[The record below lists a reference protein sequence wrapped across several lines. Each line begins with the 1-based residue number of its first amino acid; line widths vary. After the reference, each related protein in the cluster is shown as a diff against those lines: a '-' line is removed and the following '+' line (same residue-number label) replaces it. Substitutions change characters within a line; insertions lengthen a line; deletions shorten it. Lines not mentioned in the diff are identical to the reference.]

1 MPERRQLFLRG
12 RGREGM
18 GGDACRRLCP
28 RRQTAGMCRS
38 GTTFILF
45 HQVLSYFLVSDHHSI
60 SEVGEKHVQIISQS
74 PNIISHMLYHN
85 PSILLKGLN
94 PYCFISGS
102 NYCISRTWVQLLA
115 LTGGLSVW
123 SFPVS
128 SHSLG
133 RLETLNWLI
142 CLLLLQLGGDI
153 VVHASS
159 QSHCHDLAGL

>member
-18 GGDACRRLCP
+18 GGDACRRLCL
-28 RRQTAGMCRS
+28 RRQAAGMCRS

-60 SEVGEKHVQIISQS
+60 SEVGEKHVQIMSQS

-85 PSILLKGLN
+85 PSILVKGLN

-102 NYCISRTWVQLLA
+102 NYQWYLGSAPGFNRRLFCVEFPSFLSQFRQIGDSKLA
-115 LTGGLSVW
+115 DLP
-123 SFPVS
+123 FA
-128 SHSLG
+128 
-133 RLETLNWLI
+133 
-142 CLLLLQLGGDI
+142 
-153 VVHASS
+153 AS
-159 QSHCHDLAGL
+159 AWW